1 MNNNSGI
8 TSLYPSTINSEEE
21 IKEQEKARAIV
32 MQKLNRLGTIQ
43 QTVPVGDPT
52 VNFISELYKTPD
64 HKISKQE
71 KTFLKKIPQ
80 KIKKILPINVDPNH
94 PDGFTLKN
102 DMDVYNNYKDTP
114 ERYVQEMIYKYDGVP
129 VKDAVKTFDSMDSST
144 YPYKQKEALNAYS
157 KVYDRLTPLQKKQIA
172 NAKKSNR

>member
-8 TSLYPSTINSEEE
+8 ASLYPSTINSDEE
-21 IKEQEKARAIV
+21 IREQEKARAVV
-32 MQKLNRLGTIQ
+32 MQKLNARGTIQ
-43 QTVPVGDPT
+43 TAPIRDSAI
-52 VNFISELYKTPD
+52 NFISELYKTPD

-71 KTFLKKIPQ
+71 KPFLKKIPQ

-94 PDGFTLKN
+94 PDGFTFKN
-102 DMDVYNNYKDTP
+102 DMDVYNNYKDIP
-114 ERYVQEMIYKYDGVP
+114 ERYVQEMIYKYEGVP

-144 YPYKQKEALNAYS
+144 YPYNQREALNTYS

-172 NAKKSNR
+172 NAKKKN